1 MCVLIYLLIVVLLGL
16 ILLRRGRPVLC
27 NNSSAR
33 CSQTLHIVKLI
44 MLLVE
49 RACLQGCVLLLW
61 GPILAASV
69 VGWLLQLVEHRM
81 HAIGDLELLR

>member
-1 MCVLIYLLIVVLLGL
+1 MRVLIYLLVVVLLGL

-33 CSQTLHIVKLI
+33 CSQTLHIGKLL
-44 MLLVE
+44 MLLVV
-49 RACLQGCVLLLW
+49 RALLW
-61 GPILAASV
+61 GPILATSV
-69 VGWLLQLVEHRM
+69 VGRLLQLVEHRM